1 MNDHGSEAEPGP
13 RRPFR
18 RGKHARVRRVP
29 PVHPLLFA
37 AFPVLFLWAHNLEEG
52 ITFGDVVR
60 PLALVIGGA
69 AVVWL
74 MGIVVLRS
82 VDKASL
88 VVSIFVLL
96 FFSYGYLYRAA
107 QGWHLGAV
115 KLGSN
120 VVLAPVWAMLA
131 LGGIALAVRGGSWLS
146 GTTAGLNVMA
156 AGLVLLNVVPIVQ
169 FQVQPNASG
178 SQFLRPGDVRLPSW
192 LLEKPPPHRPDIYFI
207 VLDEYGGVD
216 ALRDQFGYDNDP
228 FLDFLSRKGFYVAR
242 DSVTNYPRT
251 ELSVASSLNMKY
263 MNYLPKVLGSTAKN
277 LTPLVTLLQDNEVG
291 RILKSL
297 GYRYIQIGSWWTP
310 TASSP
315 LADVN
320 IRFGGASEFAQLLY
334 QTTALAPVVGDD
346 IRHQRWKGVQF
357 QFTALTQLDRFKG
370 PRFVFAHILCPH
382 GPTVF
387 DRLGHYLSFAQQL
400 AGPRASNY
408 VGQLLY
414 VNTRVERVVNTLLD
428 RPADQRPVIIIQSDE
443 GPYAGAPTDWTHP
456 TARDLERKFNILNAI
471 YTPGVVHPG
480 LSQTMTPVNTFRL
493 ILNDYFDADLPI
505 LPDRSYIFENLRHLY
520 AFTDV
525 TQTVHQVVSSEQP
538 PSPSPS

>member
-1 MNDHGSEAEPGP
+1 MNDHGSDADAVP
-13 RRPFR
+13 RRPSR
-18 RGKHARVRRVP
+18 RGRHARLRRVP

-74 MGIVVLRS
+74 LGIVVLRS

-88 VVSIFVLL
+88 VVSILVLL

-115 KLGSN
+115 KIGSN
-120 VVLAPVWAMLA
+120 VVLAPVWVMLA
-131 LGGIALAVRGGSWLS
+131 LGGIALAVRGGNWLS
-146 GTTAGLNVMA
+146 STTAGLNVMA
-156 AGLVLLNVVPIVQ
+156 TGLILLNIVPIVQ
-169 FQVQPNASG
+169 FQVEPNASG
-178 SQFLRPGDVRLPSW
+178 SQFLRPGDVRLPSR

-207 VLDEYGGVD
+207 VLDEYGGAK
-216 ALRDQFGYDNDP
+216 ALRDQFGYDNSP
-228 FLDFLSRKGFYVAR
+228 FLDFLSRKGFYVAAN
-242 DSVTNYPRT
+242 SVTNYPRT
-251 ELSVASSLNMKY
+251 ELSVATSLNMKY
-263 MNYLPKVLGSTAKN
+263 MNYLPKVLGSTARN
-277 LTPLVTLLQDNEVG
+277 LTPLARLLQDNQVG

-310 TASSP
+310 TAISP

-357 QFTALTQLDRFKG
+357 QFAALGQLDRFKG

-382 GPTVF
+382 SPIVF
-387 DRLGHYLSFAQQL
+387 DRFGHYLSYSEQL
-400 AGPRASNY
+400 EHSRASDY
-408 VGQLLY
+408 VGQLIY
-414 VNTRVERVVNTLLD
+414 VNTRVEQAVNTLLD

-443 GPYAGAPTDWTHP
+443 GPYSGAPTDWTHP
-456 TARDLERKFNILNAI
+456 TAVDMERKFDILNAI
-471 YTPGVVHPG
+471 YTPGVVHTG
-480 LSQTMTPVNTFRL
+480 LYPTITPVNTFRL
-493 ILNDYFDADLPI
+493 ILDDYFDADLPI

-525 TQTVHQVVSSEQP
+525 TQTVRQLVSSEQ
-538 PSPSPS
+538 SPSPSHT